1 MAPAYYPV
9 TVCRSDGQFEVTLK
23 NGASKE
29 LNRPTAEQL
38 DKTPDA
44 EGYVDFYEPLGLEDT
59 KAKDWRRK
67 IGGMLMHVLGGK
79 EHAGRSYILKEFP
92 EGYVLYE
99 HKKYN
104 QNKVSEDKGK
114 EKGKHAAGVF
124 ERQDAY
130 MYGHP
135 QGRKKRYRSP
145 ADFFPHV
152 LWLATDEEGDPRNC
166 SCKLCSPDGEQE
178 FEEPPVNPDA
188 TMKKEIKPAPEFI
201 TPAENKQP
209 APLPARA
216 GFKTPDAATQA
227 SRPKPNS
234 LVAASS
240 HRSAEQELDSMANG
254 IYTYRPGE
262 LVWFTKGA
270 AWGLGVIS
278 KRQAVNNKPRYLLQ
292 PLSHPLRYPPYQ
304 IKEGDNV
311 MRPWLAWTV
320 PSTTHPQIRTMAYDE
335 VPWERV
341 LAGEFGPGDAEVD
354 GSILAAQAIN
364 SSYSLFDR
372 IDNPLAVPGEAH
384 YRGMF
389 LGGEKIWVG
398 EPVRLRG
405 IGDEIIILIIHKLIE
420 RTTQSP
426 PTSMVTVVGDIH
438 KLVSMPNPY
447 KDRSE
452 WPVPALPDRMV
463 ADLRFRNEVADVAGR
478 RDWLEWR
485 LLEPAARRGLSD
497 IRGRWYESRSLL
509 PIIKPPDFVK
519 QEIAR
524 GEMSDTGNLLNTRGD
539 GFAAVLKRKKNRKDT
554 FGRAVPDDLKVSR
567 GLDGPESDGL
577 FPDEVQTNQDLFS
590 YTSGRFLYNE
600 NTRLREQYVEFD
612 ANALLREAEKHIGP
626 SHGHAACIIKLAE
639 GGFNRVFLL
648 TMDDGFEA
656 IVKIPYR
663 ITGPKHYATASE
675 AATLHYLH
683 SKGIPVPRVYGYS
696 SSESNPHE
704 QASVNDI
711 NLPSGFVEI
720 EKKFL
725 DIPFGSIG
733 SMYFKGDVPSG
744 LQAAL
749 YATTSAEKDNDTEI
763 SCPVKFTDA
772 ELDGF
777 QEQKQL
783 RFELNSVVNH
793 WRDEIGGISED
804 GWMSDERYD
813 DVVRKVAE
821 LKASLLAT
829 AEGDEEDIR
838 LLEKGWLFRDR
849 EEIN

>member
-1 MAPAYYPV
+1 MPAYHPV
-9 TVCRSDGQFEVTLK
+9 TVCRSDGQFEVALK
-23 NGASKE
+23 NGSGKE
-29 LNRPTAEQL
+29 LNRPTPEQL

-67 IGGMLMHVLGGK
+67 LGGMLMHVLGGK
-79 EHAGRSYILKEFP
+79 ESAGKSYILKEFP
-92 EGYVLYE
+92 EAYVLYE

-104 QNKVSEDKGK
+104 QNKVSEDKTK

-178 FEEPPVNPDA
+178 VEEVPLAVGPDA
-188 TMKKEIKPAPEFI
+188 NAKKEIRPTPTPTPVPAPNSNI
-201 TPAENKQP
+201 TAPAPSPAPTAAAENKQ
-209 APLPARA
+209 AIQLPALRP
-216 GFKTPDAATQA
+216 GVSTPDIAGQVP
-227 SRPKPNS
+227 RPKPS
-234 LVAASS
+234 ALVAASS
-240 HRSAEQELDSMANG
+240 HRSAEQELDGMANG
-254 IYTYRPGE
+254 MYTYRPGE
-262 LVWFTKGA
+262 LVWFMKGA

-278 KRQAVNNKPRYLLQ
+278 KRQILNNKPRYLLQ
-292 PLSHPLRYPPYQ
+292 PLSHPLRHPPAQ

-320 PSTTHPQIRTMAYDE
+320 PSTTHPQIRTVPYDE

-341 LAGEFGPGDAEVD
+341 LKGEFGPGDAEVD

-405 IGDEIIILIIHKLIE
+405 IGDEIVVLIIHKLIE

-426 PTSMVTVVGDIH
+426 PTSIVTVVGDIH

-447 KDRSE
+447 KDRTE

-463 ADLRFRNEVADVAGR
+463 ADLRFRNEVADSAGR

-497 IRGRWYESRSLL
+497 IRGRWYESKTLL
-509 PIIKPPDFVK
+509 PIIKPPEFVQ
-519 QEIAR
+519 QEMAR

-539 GFAAVLKRKKNRKDT
+539 GFAALLKRKKNRKDT

-567 GLDGPESDGL
+567 GLDGPESDNV
-577 FPDEVQTNQDLFS
+577 FP
-590 YTSGRFLYNE
+590 
-600 NTRLREQYVEFD
+600 
-612 ANALLREAEKHIGP
+612 
-626 SHGHAACIIKLAE
+626 
-639 GGFNRVFLL
+639 
-648 TMDDGFEA
+648 
-656 IVKIPYR
+656 
-663 ITGPKHYATASE
+663 
-675 AATLHYLH
+675 
-683 SKGIPVPRVYGYS
+683 
-696 SSESNPHE
+696 
-704 QASVNDI
+704 
-711 NLPSGFVEI
+711 
-720 EKKFL
+720 
-725 DIPFGSIG
+725 
-733 SMYFKGDVPSG
+733 
-744 LQAAL
+744 
-749 YATTSAEKDNDTEI
+749 
-763 SCPVKFTDA
+763 
-772 ELDGF
+772 
-777 QEQKQL
+777 
-783 RFELNSVVNH
+783 
-793 WRDEIGGISED
+793 DEIGGQ
-804 GWMSDERYD
+804 M
-813 DVVRKVAE
+813 VQ
-821 LKASLLAT
+821 
-829 AEGDEEDIR
+829 
-838 LLEKGWLFRDR
+838 
-849 EEIN
+849 